1 MTLLSAKPGKRKR
14 DWGAVLFVTT
24 LLLPAV
30 LLYGLLVLWPME
42 QSFWVALH
50 RWRGVSGRMTFV
62 GVENF
67 ARLLGD
73 DRFRG
78 ALLHNLLFFGMV
90 AAAVLTLGLLFA
102 NTLAGRFRGVEFFRA
117 LFLFPNVV
125 SLVAVSTL
133 WMFLY
138 NPNWGLINALYLAP
152 RHLLEQVHAPAG
164 LARLFP
170 DAGPTLLNGPT
181 ALPAVAVTY
190 VWYVLGFYVLLFRAG
205 IQNIPGEIHE
215 AARID
220 GASEGA
226 RFRRITLPLLGDI
239 VRLAVIHL
247 IINAM
252 NVFAL
257 VWIMA
262 PPNSTAGNTETA
274 LTYLYQKGFVEQQF
288 GYSTAIG
295 AVNFILVMTVTY
307 LLQRF
312 WKVEGA

>member
-1 MTLLSAKPGKRKR
+1 MNLSSPVKPRKRKR
-14 DWGAVLFVTT
+14 DWGAALFVAT

-30 LLYGLLVLWPME
+30 LLYGFLVLWPME

-50 RWRGVSGRMTFV
+50 RWRGVSGNMIFV
-62 GVENF
+62 GPENF
-67 ARLLGD
+67 VQLLSD
-73 DRFRG
+73 ERFRG

-90 AAAVLTLGLLFA
+90 AAAVLALGLLFA
-102 NTLAGRFRGVEFFRA
+102 NTLAGKFRGVEFFRA

-138 NPNWGLINALYLAP
+138 NPNWGLINAVFS
-152 RHLLEQVHAPAG
+152 RVNPAFKG
-164 LARLFP
+164 M
-170 DAGPTLLNGPT
+170 TWLNGPT
-181 ALPAVAVTY
+181 ALPAVAITY

-205 IQNIPGEIHE
+205 IQNIPAEIQE
-215 AARID
+215 AARVD
-220 GASEGA
+220 GASEGE
-226 RFRRITLPLLGDI
+226 RFWFITLPLLSDI

-247 IINAM
+247 IINSM

-262 PPNSTAGNTETA
+262 PPNSTAGNTEVA

-288 GYSTAIG
+288 GYSSAIG
-295 AVNFILVMTVTY
+295 AVNFVLVMTVTY

-312 WKVEGA
+312 WKTENA